1 MSDEVSMDE
10 AANTAILLEQYIQKK
25 MAHAVNDF
33 LFSDSI
39 SGHKMLSS
47 AIEGGNLPLAAI
59 KARDELALQ
68 IVHSSVFKNN
78 VNYLVKTAVREEL
91 GTVRR
96 MMREEFARVIVEQ
109 TDTLDPQV
117 SHALH
122 EIAKTI

>member
-1 MSDEVSMDE
+1 MSDEATMDE
-10 AANTAILLEQYIQKK
+10 AANTALLLEQHIQKK

-39 SGHKMLSS
+39 SGHKMLSL
-47 AIEGGNLPLAAI
+47 AIEGDNLPLAAL

-68 IVHSSVFKNN
+68 IVHSSVFQNN
-78 VNYLVKTAVREEL
+78 LNYLTKTAVREEI

-96 MMREEFARVIVEQ
+96 MVREEFARAIVET

-122 EIAKTI
+122 EIAKAI